1 MTGKDPLFDVTGKIC
16 IVTGGL
22 GQLGAQYVKA
32 LHERDARVAVWAIAK
47 MIRKKARK
55 VKIKPIG
62 SVQDKTTNRI
72 PKTRI
77 IIGKAIL
84 TKALFLVTFG
94 L

>member
-1 MTGKDPLFDVTGKIC
+1 MKKMIDMTRAIIDSALRVDFRLKTKVTI
-16 IVTGGL
+16 
-22 GQLGAQYVKA
+22 
-32 LHERDARVAVWAIAK
+32 AR

-55 VKIKPIG
+55 VKTKPKG
-62 SVQDKTTNRI
+62 SVQDKMTNRI

>member
-1 MTGKDPLFDVTGKIC
+1 MRVFTSMIPQEFGALRVDFRLKTKVT
-16 IVTGGL
+16 
-22 GQLGAQYVKA
+22 
-32 LHERDARVAVWAIAK
+32 IAK

-55 VKIKPIG
+55 VKMKPIG
-62 SVQDKTTNRI
+62 SVQAKTANRS

-77 IIGKAIL
+77 MIGKAIL

>member
-1 MTGKDPLFDVTGKIC
+1 MKKMIDMTRAIIESALRVDFRLKTKVTI
-16 IVTGGL
+16 
-22 GQLGAQYVKA
+22 
-32 LHERDARVAVWAIAK
+32 AR

-55 VKIKPIG
+55 VKTKPKG
-62 SVQDKTTNRI
+62 SVRDKMTNRI

>member
-1 MTGKDPLFDVTGKIC
+1 MKKMIDMTRAIIESALRVDFRLKTKVTI
-16 IVTGGL
+16 
-22 GQLGAQYVKA
+22 
-32 LHERDARVAVWAIAK
+32 AR

-55 VKIKPIG
+55 VKIKPKG
-62 SVQDKTTNRI
+62 SVQDKMTNRI